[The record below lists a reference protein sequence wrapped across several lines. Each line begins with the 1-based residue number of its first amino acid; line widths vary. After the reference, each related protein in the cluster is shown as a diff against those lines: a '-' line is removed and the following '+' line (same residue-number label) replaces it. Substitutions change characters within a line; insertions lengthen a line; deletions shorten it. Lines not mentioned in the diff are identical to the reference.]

1 MLTVDMVAAALCA
14 VVIVYAF
21 WLGARL
27 EKLFRDIDKR
37 R

>member
-1 MLTVDMVAAALCA
+1 

-27 EKLFRDIDKR
+27 EKLFRDIHKR